1 VQLIVNG
8 CAADLFQKF
17 DAIGFRR
24 SSVLKPLTAIRA
36 DSGKILA
43 ELSLPGARMIFSEV
57 PKRASESLKNPFVF
71 YPDRESAPVYV

>member
-1 VQLIVNG
+1 LQ
-8 CAADLFQKF
+8 
-17 DAIGFRR
+17 
-24 SSVLKPLTAIRA
+24 PLTAIRA
-36 DSGKILA
+36 DSAKILA